1 MVGLGTQDSFEM
13 AQDFRQT
20 YGTTSF
26 QMLWDPSFD
35 SWRELG
41 ITGQPAGLLV
51 TRDGTLDGF
60 WRGGIPE
67 EQVLERI
74 GEMA

>member
-1 MVGLGTQDSFEM
+1 
-13 AQDFRQT
+13 
-20 YGTTSF
+20 
-26 QMLWDPSFD
+26 MLWDPSFD

-51 TRDGTLDGF
+51 TRDGTLDAF